1 MELRRATGS
10 DAAGALEVWRAALAR
25 AGQRPPA
32 ARAARVAE
40 KLAAPDALLVVAV
53 DGERVVG
60 FALGEWGRAGDGAG
74 ELEPGLL
81 HLSLLAVHPSVQRQG
96 LGAAL
101 AEGLADTA
109 YPKGARRL
117 SAWVPEGDASAFLE
131 AVGFEA
137 TGRRREPLVQYE
149 AELEAPLRELE
160 VRSVGL
166 RLGQLL
172 KLAGLVETG
181 SEGKALLE
189 AGEVLVNGEVDLRRG
204 RQLVDGDVVEARGE
218 AVRVLLPEDAPD
230 AG

>member
-1 MELRRATGS
+1 MELRRATGG
-10 DAAGALEVWRAALAR
+10 DAEAALQVWRAAR
-25 AGQRPPA
+25 AATGQRPPA
-32 ARAARVAE
+32 ARVARVAE
-40 KLAAPDALLVVAV
+40 KLAAPDALLVVAAEA
-53 DGERVVG
+53 DEVVG
-60 FALGEWGRAGDGAG
+60 FALGEWGRADDGAG
-74 ELEPGLL
+74 GLEPGLL

-96 LGAAL
+96 LGGAL

-117 SAWVPEGDASAFLE
+117 SAWVAGGDASAFLQ

-137 TGRRREPLVQYE
+137 TGRRRDPLVQYE
-149 AELEAPLRELE
+149 AELEAPLRELQ
-160 VRSVGL
+160 VREQGL

-218 AVRVLLPEDAPD
+218 AVRVLLPDDSP
-230 AG
+230 G